1 MHLNM
6 LVRLTIKPAT
16 SKIQKSFYTEV
27 MDVTQKFGYLEVFMG
42 RAVTRQYQKG
52 RTIFFQ
58 GEVPRSVLIV
68 KKGLVKIY
76 GITSSGDQR
85 TVGLLGV
92 GDVLPMSWVTDAAPV
107 CLYYYEAATD
117 CTLLAISK
125 EEYHAEMLSNADLRN
140 QVLQNYVSH
149 YVGATMHIYAL
160 EQSHAQDKLVY
171 LLQYLVARFGVAQPD
186 GRSKIDLR
194 LSHQDIAEM
203 VGITRETTA
212 VELHKLKAKG
222 FITYQKFTYY
232 VDVPKLIRSTGGDEF
247 ENVKV

>member
-1 MHLNM
+1 M
-6 LVRLTIKPAT
+6 
-16 SKIQKSFYTEV
+16 
-27 MDVTQKFGYLEVFMG
+27 TQKFGHLEVFTG
-42 RAVTRQYQKG
+42 RAITRQYQKN
-52 RTIFFQ
+52 RTIYFQ
-58 GEVPRSVLIV
+58 GEVPRSVLII

-85 TVGLLGV
+85 TVSLLSV
-92 GDVLPMSWVTDAAPV
+92 GDVLPMSWITGAAPV
-107 CLYYYEAATD
+107 CLYYYEAVTD
-117 CTLLAISK
+117 CTMLAVSK
-125 EEYHAEMLSNADLRN
+125 EDYHAEMTSNTELRN
-140 QVLQNYVSH
+140 QLLQNYVSH

-212 VELHKLKAKG
+212 VELHKLKTKG
-222 FITYQKFTYY
+222 FISYQKFTYY